1 MEKKRRRGQAALE
14 FLMTYSWAILVV
26 IIVIGALA
34 YFGVLDPSNLIPERC
49 VLEAGMD
56 CVAFTAS
63 EGADDTEI
71 VFEIVVRNGLGRPVE
86 IIGVE
91 WTPTAGDGTTSCN
104 AVVGITGDNI
114 GSGQTSPRIQ
124 SDTCDV
130 INPGRKNSYNVVV
143 EYQYADLPA
152 GSRLDMTVSGEIF
165 AQAR

>member
-56 CVAFTAS
+56 CVAFTAT

-71 VFEIVVRNGLGRPVE
+71 VFEMVVRNGLGRPVE

-91 WTPTAGDGTTSCN
+91 WTPTAGDGGSCI
-104 AVVGITGDNI
+104 AVDGITGDNL
-114 GSGQTSPRIQ
+114 GSGQTSPPIE
-124 SDTCDV
+124 SGPCDV

-143 EYQYADLPA
+143 EYQYADLPVT
-152 GSRLDMTVSGEIF
+152 SRLNMTVSGEIF